1 MELRCNWR
9 GNKVLNVDC
18 QGDQMLVT
26 YGGKQGNIHVCEA
39 HAKALSSISPMS
51 GAKFTKINQPTEER
65 E

>member
-26 YGGKQGNIHVCEA
+26 YGGKQGNVHVCQA
-39 HAKALSSISPMS
+39 HADALRSISPGS
-51 GAKFTKINQPTEER
+51 GAKFSKPKPTEER